1 MKKKEAKNM
10 EQYKKGLIKG
20 IEKGP
25 SRKDKVKYTGGL
37 GYCWFFFYKP
47 ALIVLFL
54 KSRFGLDNLPQR

>member
-37 GYCWFFFYKP
+37 GYC
-47 ALIVLFL
+47 
-54 KSRFGLDNLPQR
+54 